1 MQKILYFTRDFSAEN
16 QALAAQHH
24 FVMRNANAYHDGDFI
39 EQCDAVY
46 GDVPQAYLDR
56 FPLFELPK
64 TDDEKSDLTKL
75 KTDEIKVLLK
85 EKGIAFDDRAK
96 KDVLIKLLQES
107 KQEPKE

>member
-56 FPLFELPK
+56 FPLFELPQ
-64 TDDEKSDLTKL
+64 
-75 KTDEIKVLLK
+75 
-85 EKGIAFDDRAK
+85 AP
-96 KDVLIKLLQES
+96 
-107 KQEPKE
+107 QEPKKSKSAKGAKNEPANTE